1 MSDSTAS
8 ENDDTP
14 TDGSSGIAPAG
25 IAGGEVLDNE
35 PDQGDTPTLTVRGR
49 QFRLRTAIPGFTLSK
64 VSRVGAKAQRVA
76 DHAAKLDDGRL
87 DMSALSDGQRRA
99 MSEAA
104 ASAYDLFKGLISS
117 ADFDDFDDFMADAD
131 PPIEASEM
139 SDLLAAAMEAIS
151 GRPTTPPSPSQS

>member
-1 MSDSTAS
+1 MSDATAP
-8 ENDDTP
+8 ENDT
-14 TDGSSGIAPAG
+14 TDGSAGIAPAE

-35 PDQGDTPTLTVRGR
+35 PGPGDTPVLTVRDR

-87 DMSALSDGQRRA
+87 DMAALSDGQRRA

-117 ADFDDFDDFMADAD
+117 EDFDDFDDFMADAD

-139 SDLLAAAMEAIS
+139 SDLLAAAMEARS